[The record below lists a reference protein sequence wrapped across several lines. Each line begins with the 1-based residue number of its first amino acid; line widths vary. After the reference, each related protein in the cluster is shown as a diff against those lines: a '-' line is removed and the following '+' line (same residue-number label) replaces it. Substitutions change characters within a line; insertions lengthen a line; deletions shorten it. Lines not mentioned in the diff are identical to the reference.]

1 MDHTVRGADQESR
14 SNVRCLLRS
23 HVADVSQWLCRQF
36 SLWEP
41 TALSSP
47 LYKRIE
53 QYPSPHPRAHV
64 PLMEPITTVASRLQ
78 AVKDRITRAARSVN
92 RQPNEITLL
101 VASKTHPTERVREAW
116 LAGQTIFGE
125 NYLQEALAK
134 MPALADLPIQWH
146 FIGPIQSNKTK
157 RITENFAWVH
167 SVDRIKIADRLAKD
181 RPESLPALQICLQV
195 NVSGEDSKS
204 GVAPEE
210 LAHLAAHVVRLP
222 RLKLRGLMAVPEVT
236 TATALQRSQFH
247 MLWELFDRL
256 KRDGYELDTLSMG
269 MSEDMDI
276 AIAEG
281 ATMVRIGTAI
291 LGPRRYLIPEEL
303 AARAAR

>member
-1 MDHTVRGADQESR
+1 
-14 SNVRCLLRS
+14 
-23 HVADVSQWLCRQF
+23 
-36 SLWEP
+36 
-41 TALSSP
+41 
-47 LYKRIE
+47 
-53 QYPSPHPRAHV
+53 
-64 PLMEPITTVASRLQ
+64 MEPITPVASRLQ
-78 AVKDRITRAARSVN
+78 DVKHRIAKVAQSVG
-92 RQPNEITLL
+92 RQPDEITLL
-101 VASKTHPTERVREAW
+101 VASKTHPAERVREAW
-116 LAGQTIFGE
+116 EAGQIIFGE

-134 MPALADLPIQWH
+134 RPALADLPIEWH

-157 RITENFAWVH
+157 RISENFAWVH

-181 RPESLPALQICLQV
+181 RPESLPPLQICLQV

-222 RLKLRGLMAVPEVT
+222 RLKLRGLMAVPELT

-247 MLWELFDRL
+247 MLWELYDRL

-281 ATMVRIGTAI
+281 ATMVRVGTAI
-291 LGPRRYLIPEEL
+291 FGPRRYPIPEEL
-303 AARAAR
+303 AIRAAQ